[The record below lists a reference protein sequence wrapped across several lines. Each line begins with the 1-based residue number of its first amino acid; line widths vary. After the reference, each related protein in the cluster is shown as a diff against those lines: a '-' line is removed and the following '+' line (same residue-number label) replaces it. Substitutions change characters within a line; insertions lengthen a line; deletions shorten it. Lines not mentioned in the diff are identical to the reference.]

1 MDANVFLLK
10 ELIDVQIVFE
20 LEREELARYYD
31 SESDVDFAHI
41 LQRIEDARELKK
53 NYLEILN

>member
-1 MDANVFLLK
+1 MNAKVFLLK

-20 LEREELARYYD
+20 LEQEELNRYYD
-31 SESDVDFAHI
+31 SEADVDFAHI

-53 NYLEILN
+53 NYLTLLN

>member
-1 MDANVFLLK
+1 MNAKVFLLK

-20 LEREELARYYD
+20 LEQEEIARYYD
-31 SESDVDFAHI
+31 SEADVDFAHI

-53 NYLEILN
+53 NYLTLLN